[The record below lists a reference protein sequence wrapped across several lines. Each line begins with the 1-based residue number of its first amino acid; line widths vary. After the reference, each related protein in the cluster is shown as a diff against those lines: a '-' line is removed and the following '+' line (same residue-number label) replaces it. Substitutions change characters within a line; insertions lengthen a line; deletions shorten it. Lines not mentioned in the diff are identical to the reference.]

1 MKLVPASRRAR
12 RRSLPLV
19 TRAIR
24 LVALVR
30 ALAVAAGRRRGAWL
44 ALRGSP
50 LGLALAAAG
59 LALAAVRRR
68 RRRRRRRLEADL
80 GPPNESAPG
89 HRVGPAT
96 DAPGAPADV
105 PDGPNQGAPG
115 DEPAPEPAKRPS

>member
-1 MKLVPASRRAR
+1 MKLVPAPRRAR

-30 ALAVAAGRRRGAWL
+30 ALAVAARRRRGAWL

-59 LALAAVRRR
+59 LALAAVR

>member
-1 MKLVPASRRAR
+1 MKLVPSPRRRR
-12 RRSLPLV
+12 RRSIPLV

-24 LVALVR
+24 LVALVK
-30 ALAVAAGRRRGAWL
+30 ALAAVRRRGLWL

-50 LGLALAAAG
+50 LGLALAAAA
-59 LALAAVRRR
+59 LALAAV
-68 RRRRRRRLEADL
+68 RRRRRRLEADL

-96 DAPGAPADV
+96 DAPADV

-115 DEPAPEPAKRPS
+115 DEPAPEPAERAS

>member
-1 MKLVPASRRAR
+1 MKLVPSPRRRR
-12 RRSLPLV
+12 RRSIPLV

-24 LVALVR
+24 LVALVK
-30 ALAVAAGRRRGAWL
+30 ALAAVRRRGLWL

-50 LGLALAAAG
+50 LGLALAAAA
-59 LALAAVRRR
+59 LALAAVR

-115 DEPAPEPAKRPS
+115 DEPAPEPAERAS

>member
-1 MKLVPASRRAR
+1 MKLVPAPRRGR
-12 RRSLPLV
+12 RRSLPRV
-19 TRAIR
+19 ARAIR

-30 ALAVAAGRRRGAWL
+30 ALAAATRRGRGPWL

-50 LGLALAAAG
+50 LGLVLAAALG
-59 LALAAVRRR
+59 RAAVR

-96 DAPGAPADV
+96 DVPGAAADV
-105 PDGPNQGAPG
+105 PHGPNQGAPG
-115 DEPAPEPAKRPS
+115 HEPAPEPAERPS